1 MARSAVFARKLLE
14 RLPLA
19 KIRSRVFRAL
29 IAFALVLVTFLF
41 VSLLEKQNGALNPN
55 NIRQRLK
62 SEGLVVETVDWT
74 ARFSFCQTTADG
86 VRACNALAD
95 DALEGEARGTPSAG
109 TPLTFPAKDIAERLF
124 AKHDGKVNSVV
135 LRHELTEADKTLL
148 KDYGMVALVM
158 PRSVQNWVRLRLGE
172 QRQEVHGAGLDVLFS
187 IRSDDLLRQGAIELE
202 LDYDEFPWFGPADLP
217 IALVER
223 DAVAEYAALPLRQ
236 ISSSNLSRQM
246 EIGFPLLL
254 AAMAIV
260 LDHSLV
266 FAYLSLYA
274 GARAL
279 RSYIPFLVENGT
291 ELSRA
296 MELLTYAVNGLTF
309 AFLIIFALDIAG
321 FTRFKARWKIALV
334 ATSVVGFLAASFF
347 DPVFWVR
354 VDLWSD
360 FLGAGVAV
368 PLCLA
373 GLALSFR
380 SKRKNEGNK
389 SEIKG
394 TDVDGGEALVSRALF
409 TARIV
414 LVLFA
419 VGLHAWANGTDLF
432 RVSAEAFKNTL
443 DWKHT
448 ALLPCLVTAALL
460 DVGSTAK
467 KMLTFGK
474 EMAAKALIER
484 ELSVGKEVQHRMLP
498 VRRKTSERWEW
509 RSLYFPAQALAGDWY
524 DVRELTFADG
534 RVLLA
539 ACVADVTGHGV
550 GSSLATSVICSH
562 WSLWCTDACKISAPA
577 DNKARE
583 SLLISAPRR
592 VNDGLLA
599 LPQNEQCTAI
609 FALIDAEAGIISFC
623 SGGHPGILVS
633 DGKGLRYLTSSG
645 ERLGAS
651 GVENPEWHAKT
662 EPIAAGEV
670 VCLYSDG
677 IIPPGDTVSSYAAGL
692 RRKLKKE
699 PAPILPFL
707 WKQFRLNRRVFR
719 VDHEIEDDMTLLAI
733 ELKARGVGDSS
744 GSTEVS
750 TPVAS

>member
-1 MARSAVFARKLLE
+1 MTLPAAQKVRKLME
-14 RLPLA
+14 RIPLG
-19 KIRSRVFRAL
+19 KIRNRIFRAL
-29 IAFALVLVTFLF
+29 IASALVLVTFLF

-62 SEGLVVETVDWT
+62 SEGLVVETIDWK
-74 ARFSFCQTTADG
+74 ARFSFCQSSADG
-86 VRACNALAD
+86 VRACNAVED
-95 DALEGEARGTPSAG
+95 DVDI
-109 TPLTFPAKDIAERLF
+109 TFPAKDVGERLY
-124 AKHDGKVNSVV
+124 AKHKGEVNNVL

-148 KDYGMVALVM
+148 KDYAMVALVM
-158 PRSVQNWVRLRLGE
+158 PRSVQNWVRLRVGD
-172 QRQEVHGAGLDVLFS
+172 RVQEVHGAGLDVLFS
-187 IRSDDLLRQGAIELE
+187 IRSDDLLREGAISLE
-202 LDYDEFPWFGPADLP
+202 IDYDEFPWFGPADLP

-266 FAYLSLYA
+266 FSYLSLYA

-309 AFLIIFALDIAG
+309 AFLIIFTLDIAG
-321 FTRFKARWKIALV
+321 FTKFKARWKIALV
-334 ATSVVGFLAASFF
+334 AISVAGFLVASHF

-373 GLALSFR
+373 ALAISLRGKQLAS
-380 SKRKNEGNK
+380 SSK
-389 SEIKG
+389 SEIKTQDAEG
-394 TDVDGGEALVSRALF
+394 SGNEALVSKALF

-432 RVSAEAFKNTL
+432 RVSTEAFKNTL

-498 VRRKTSERWEW
+498 VRRKTSERWTW

-562 WSLWCTDACKISAPA
+562 WSLWCTNACKEPAPV
-577 DNKARE
+577 DKEARE
-583 SLLISAPRR
+583 SLLVSAPKR

-609 FALIDAEAGIISFC
+609 FALIDAEAGVISFC

-651 GVENPEWHAKT
+651 GVENPEWNAKT
-662 EPIAAGEV
+662 EPLSPGEV
-670 VCLYSDG
+670 VCIYSDG
-677 IIPPGDTVSSYAAGL
+677 IVPPGDTVSSFAAGL

-699 PAPILPFL
+699 PTPILPLL

-733 ELKARGVGDSS
+733 SLNSGDDSTGKTD
-744 GSTEVS
+744 GSAV
-750 TPVAS
+750 